1 MKLLYI
7 SRHTYIQS
15 QDGAI
20 YSTGMMGNSYFEKY
34 LRYFDTVSILGYLCN
49 ETKANASKKVGRPIQ
64 DTEKIRYCLA
74 PGNHRPYRSLVAST
88 AFKKLTVAEIQKADA
103 VVCKSASA
111 AAYAA
116 AYAKKY
122 HKPYMIEV
130 VGCVWDSLW
139 NHSLKGKALAVPS
152 YLSLRSVIR
161 KAPFV
166 LYVTTKFLQKRY
178 PTVGQSA
185 GISDVELVPADDDVL
200 ERRLE
205 KICNHTGNYRLG
217 TAGGIHLSYKGQQYV
232 IEALA
237 KLKKEGMEN
246 FEYHLAGGGERARLS
261 ELADRLGVTK
271 QVIFDGSIPHDEM
284 FAWLDTLDIY
294 LQPSATEGM
303 PRALIEAMSRG
314 LPAFGS
320 RVGGIPE
327 LLGDVTVF
335 PVGDTDQI
343 AQMLAGLTETDM
355 EKAAVRNFEH
365 AKQFQKNE
373 LERQRDA
380 FYSAFADAARRNNK

>member
-1 MKLLYI
+1 MNLLYI
-7 SRHTYIQS
+7 SRHTFIQDK
-15 QDGAI
+15 DGSI
-20 YSTGMMGNSYFEKY
+20 CSTGMMGNSYFEKY
-34 LRYFDTVSILGYLCN
+34 LRYFDTVTVLGYLCT
-49 ETKANASKKVGRPIQ
+49 ETESNASKKVGRPIQ
-64 DTEKIRYCLA
+64 NTDEIRYCLA
-74 PGNHRPYRSLVAST
+74 PSDGRSYRSLVSNT
-88 AFKKLTVAEIQKADA
+88 AFKKLTREEIQKADA

-111 AAYAA
+111 AAFAA

-122 HKPYMIEV
+122 HKPYMVEV

-139 NHSLKGKALAVPS
+139 NHSLKGKILAVPS
-152 YLSLRSVIR
+152 YLSLRSVVR

-166 LYVTTKFLQKRY
+166 LYVTTKFLQQRY
-178 PTVGQSA
+178 PTHGQSA
-185 GISDVELVPADDDVL
+185 GISDVELQPAGEDVL
-200 ERRLE
+200 KRRLE
-205 KICNHTGNYRLG
+205 KIHNHTGIYRLG
-217 TAGGIHLSYKGQQYV
+217 TAAGLHVPYKGQQYV

-237 KLKKEGMEN
+237 NLKKKGMIN
-246 FEYHLAGGGERARLS
+246 FEYHLAGGGDHTRLS
-261 ELADRLGVTK
+261 NLAKKLGVTK
-271 QVIFDGSIPHDEM
+271 QVIFDGSLPHDEM
-284 FAWLDTLDIY
+284 FSWLDELDIY
-294 LQPSATEGM
+294 LQPSAQEGM

-314 LPAFGS
+314 LPSFGS

-343 AQMLAGLTETDM
+343 AKMLAGLTETDM

-380 FYSAFADAARRNNK
+380 FYSSFADAARRNNK